1 VTKRDK
7 SGGQEGGRRGA
18 AKGSKGTKRGSAG
31 KAKPKAKPKRK
42 RPSHRGTTRK
52 ARERA
57 TGLID
62 PSLHVVVKD
71 ELRIQILS
79 IAIQRPISPREFADE
94 ANIALNVASY
104 HFRVLREHGFLE
116 IVEEVK
122 VRGAVRHMHIATK
135 SGFISDADWGEVA
148 QTLRPGV
155 AGAILQDFNNRV
167 TQAIESG
174 HMFTRDDA
182 CLYWAPRD
190 LDEIAYLE
198 QVKMIAWCIEESER
212 LEVETVSRRANGD
225 GDGISFHVTFAI
237 AGFPSPTHAEV
248 KAKEREKKRR
258 ETQKRKR
265 KSSQDEGATK
275 RQTKGRGVGAKD
287 KDATRGK
294 G

>member
-1 VTKRDK
+1 MNKQAEGARK
-7 SGGQEGGRRGA
+7 GRPGG
-18 AKGSKGTKRGSAG
+18 GSK
-31 KAKPKAKPKRK
+31 KAKPKAKGKGKAKRK
-42 RPSHRGTTRK
+42 SPSHRGTTRK

-62 PSLHVVVKD
+62 PSLHIVVKD

-79 IAIQRPISPREFADE
+79 IAIQRAISPREFADE

-122 VRGAVRHMHIATK
+122 VRGSIRHMHIATK

-148 QTLRPGV
+148 QQLRPGV

-167 TQAIESG
+167 SQSIDTG
-174 HMFTRDDA
+174 KMFIRDDA

-225 GDGISFHVTFAI
+225 GDAESFHVTFAI
-237 AGFPSPTHAEV
+237 AGFPSPTHTEV
-248 KAKEREKKRR
+248 KAREREKKKQAKQRR
-258 ETQKRKR
+258 KPQKAK
-265 KSSQDEGATK
+265 A
-275 RQTKGRGVGAKD
+275 KGKAKP
-287 KDATRGK
+287 TGK
-294 G
+294 GGKA

>member
-1 VTKRDK
+1 MARKAK
-7 SGGQEGGRRGA
+7 SGESEGGRKSA
-18 AKGSKGTKRGSAG
+18 AKGNKGAKRGSV
-31 KAKPKAKPKRK
+31 KAKPKPKLKRK

-52 ARERA
+52 ARKRA

-71 ELRIQILS
+71 ELRIQILA

-122 VRGAVRHMHIATK
+122 VRGAIRHMHIATK

-167 TQAIESG
+167 TQAIETG
-174 HMFTRDDA
+174 HIFTRDDA

-212 LEVETVSRRANGD
+212 LEVETVSRRANGE

-237 AGFPSPTHAEV
+237 AGFPSPTHSEV

-258 ETQKRKR
+258 EKQKRKR
-265 KSSQDEGATK
+265 KPPKGKGAS
-275 RQTKGRGVGAKD
+275 TKGKGP
-287 KDATRGK
+287 TRGK

>member
-1 VTKRDK
+1 MNK
-7 SGGQEGGRRGA
+7 QAEGGG
-18 AKGSKGTKRGSAG
+18 KGSKGKG
-31 KAKPKAKPKRK
+31 KAKRKAKAKPKRK
-42 RPSHRGTTRK
+42 SPSYRGTTRK
-52 ARERA
+52 ARDRA
-57 TGLID
+57 KGLID

-79 IAIQRPISPREFADE
+79 IAIQRAISPREFADE

-116 IVEEVK
+116 IVDEVK

-148 QTLRPGV
+148 QQLRPGV

-167 TQAIESG
+167 SQSIDTG

-198 QVKMIAWCIEESER
+198 QVEIIKWCIEASEQ
-212 LEVETVSRRANGD
+212 LEVDTVNRRANGEDD
-225 GDGISFHVTFAI
+225 GNSFHVTFAV
-237 AGFPSPTHAEV
+237 AGFPSPTHSEV
-248 KAKEREKKRR
+248 KAREREKKKLAKH
-258 ETQKRKR
+258 KRKR
-265 KSSQDEGATK
+265 KPPKAKAK
-275 RQTKGRGVGAKD
+275 RAAKS
-287 KDATRGK
+287 KGK
-294 G
+294 GGQAKK

>member
-1 VTKRDK
+1 MSK
-7 SGGQEGGRRGA
+7 QAEGGG
-18 AKGSKGTKRGSAG
+18 KGSKGKG
-31 KAKPKAKPKRK
+31 KAKRKTKAKPKRK
-42 RPSHRGTTRK
+42 SPSHRGTTRK

-79 IAIQRPISPREFADE
+79 IAIQCAISPREFADE

-148 QTLRPGV
+148 QQLRPGV

-167 TQAIESG
+167 SQAIDTG

-182 CLYWAPRD
+182 CLYWAQL
-190 LDEIAYLE
+190 LD
-198 QVKMIAWCIEESER
+198 
-212 LEVETVSRRANGD
+212 
-225 GDGISFHVTFAI
+225 H
-237 AGFPSPTHAEV
+237 
-248 KAKEREKKRR
+248 
-258 ETQKRKR
+258 
-265 KSSQDEGATK
+265 
-275 RQTKGRGVGAKD
+275 
-287 KDATRGK
+287 
-294 G
+294 